1 MEVYSRPASIMKE
14 FSKIFKNTAV
24 LYKDSKV
31 EFLYRVGLSVRVDYA
46 NSILEVY
53 REEGKVLGDRSSSK
67 GKIFKV
73 KFRGTPT
80 VEGLC
85 GLLNLKLEGS
95 RFTFFTISE
104 IFLKST
110 RFSVLTEKVRLT
122 EFYLELSS
130 GEVFE
135 IESGK
140 NPEQVGSFEP
150 VKNFKDFLGTFPE
163 LWRVVDRHDIPH

>member
-1 MEVYSRPASIMKE
+1 MRE

-31 EFLYRVGLSVRVDYA
+31 EFLYRIGLSVRVDYES
-46 NSILEVY
+46 SILEVY

-110 RFSVLTEKVRLT
+110 GFTFLTEKVQLT
-122 EFYLELSS
+122 EFYLELTS
-130 GEVFE
+130 GKVFK

-150 VKNFKDFLGTFPE
+150 VKNFEDFLGTLLE
-163 LWRVVDRHDIPH
+163 LWKIVDRHDIPY